1 MRAGRAGGR
10 TGEGRR
16 RMTAVREAVVPVVA
30 APSPRVLWS
39 ALGNEVGLALWL
51 RTPVPALSRQIDGL
65 MRQAE
70 FEVVASGTAD
80 DVSAEVRAQILRL
93 GHDRPGPLCSD
104 VSVLATLFTQVTTC
118 SGLRLRL
125 AHTAEA
131 ERPDLAVEPG
141 GLVLVCTYAG
151 RGMEWQDMTGAVRR
165 MPASQVGL
173 FKGRKWPD
181 EAIRVAHR
189 PPATSHLCR
198 EERAR
203 LVLRLERLDYA

>member
-1 MRAGRAGGR
+1 
-10 TGEGRR
+10 
-16 RMTAVREAVVPVVA
+16 MTAVREAVVPVVA

-104 VSVLATLFTQVTTC
+104 VSVLATLFT
-118 SGLRLRL
+118 
-125 AHTAEA
+125 HTAEA

-198 EERAR
+198 GERAR